1 MAASL
6 ESLSA
11 EDTAGYIYPL
21 RNVLTEDTTATGYTY
36 MCALCPWRQVS
47 NLMRM
52 QVTPLSVPSG
62 GYYVQRFPWRSVWL
76 PRCCCCFP
84 PSGKV
89 LFEFA
94 FLCKQALHARHGLH
108 AASAISQW
116 TCGWFRYASRLGM
129 SARLAQLA
137 ERKTLNLVVVGSS
150 PTVGI
155 IF

>member
-62 GYYVQRFPWRSVWL
+62 GY
-76 PRCCCCFP
+76 
-84 PSGKV
+84 
-89 LFEFA
+89 
-94 FLCKQALHARHGLH
+94 
-108 AASAISQW
+108 
-116 TCGWFRYASRLGM
+116 
-129 SARLAQLA
+129 
-137 ERKTLNLVVVGSS
+137 
-150 PTVGI
+150 
-155 IF
+155 